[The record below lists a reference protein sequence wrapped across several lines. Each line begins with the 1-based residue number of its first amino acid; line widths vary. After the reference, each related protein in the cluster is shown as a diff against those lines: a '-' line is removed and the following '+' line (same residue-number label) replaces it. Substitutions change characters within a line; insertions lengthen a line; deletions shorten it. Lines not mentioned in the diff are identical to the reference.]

1 MKTTLWF
8 GRVARGL
15 LALGGAM
22 LMIALVLQVALR
34 YLFQAPLFG
43 VEELARTIAMWLY
56 FIGSAYALVLGDHIC
71 SDIRDLLSLSP
82 RVVRTLDIAIAVL
95 TVAGSMLIAWYAGG
109 YAWWVYQSGEL
120 TPGLWWPRY
129 ILVSAAAFGGYAMTL
144 IALLQ
149 LIGLLAQRRRAAS

>member
-1 MKTTLWF
+1 MKPSSWLAKM
-8 GRVARGL
+8 ARGV
-15 LALGGAM
+15 LALGGAL
-22 LMIALVLQVALR
+22 LMAALVLQVALR

-71 SDIRDLLSLSP
+71 SDIRDLLKLP
-82 RVVRTLDIAIAVL
+82 ARTIRGVDFVIAAL
-95 TVAGSMLIAWYAGG
+95 TVAASMLIAWYAGG

-129 ILVSAAAFGGYAMTL
+129 ILVSAAAFGGVAMTL
-144 IALLQ
+144 IASVQ
-149 LIGLLAQRRRAAS
+149 LFVMLKKRSEALN

>member
-1 MKTTLWF
+1 MKTSLWL
-8 GRVARGL
+8 GRLARGV
-15 LALGGAM
+15 LALGGA
-22 LMIALVLQVALR
+22 LLTGALVLQVVLR

-43 VEELARTIAMWLY
+43 IEELARTIAMWLY

-71 SDIRDLLSLSP
+71 SDIRDLVKLSAG
-82 RVVRTLDIAIAVL
+82 VVRKLDIMVAVL
-95 TVAGSMLIAWYAGG
+95 TVAGSVLIAWYAGG

-144 IALLQ
+144 IAALQ
-149 LIGLLAQRRRAAS
+149 LFGLLTQGRRLES